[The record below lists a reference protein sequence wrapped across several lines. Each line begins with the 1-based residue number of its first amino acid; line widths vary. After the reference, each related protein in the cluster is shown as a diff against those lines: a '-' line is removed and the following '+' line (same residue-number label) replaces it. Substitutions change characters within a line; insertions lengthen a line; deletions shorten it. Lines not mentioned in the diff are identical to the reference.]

1 MVQALSPNRT
11 NDALNI
17 RPLPRGSRGGKD
29 FLDSHVGYLS
39 AEVTSVDD
47 IAIAEQVAREL
58 VEGKCLPQLLSRPLR
73 TRVGG
78 HIEVQDSAPVMGQ
91 HQKHIEN
98 LETKGRY
105 GKEID
110 GDQLLQVILQ
120 EGAPGLRRR
129 FAAAQHV
136 FAHAALRD
144 MDAKFEQLPVDAGCT
159 PTRILAAHLAD
170 QISDL
175 TGNDGSYGLAPEH
188 LPRHEQDKTGAKPGN
203 HRFGFDDSQG
213 RAPVAP
219 DGEQPDPQ
227 QTVQRSQPGPLS
239 HGTLQHADLVPQGQ
253 VLQLKG
259 SA

>member
-39 AEVTSVDD
+39 VEVTAVDG

-98 LETKGRY
+98 LETKGRH

-120 EGAPGLRRR
+120 EGAPSLRRR

-136 FAHAALRD
+136 FAHAALR
-144 MDAKFEQLPVDAGCT
+144 
-159 PTRILAAHLAD
+159 
-170 QISDL
+170 
-175 TGNDGSYGLAPEH
+175 
-188 LPRHEQDKTGAKPGN
+188 
-203 HRFGFDDSQG
+203 
-213 RAPVAP
+213 
-219 DGEQPDPQ
+219 
-227 QTVQRSQPGPLS
+227 
-239 HGTLQHADLVPQGQ
+239 Q
-253 VLQLKG
+253 V
-259 SA
+259 